1 MRVSLLGVA
10 FMSHSGRAFYV
21 SLIHAP
27 HPIQLLMQTYNQT
40 RHDHEITMEKQ
51 TVVELVED
59 DQNENEIPQIQYHV
73 SLLTICT

>member
-1 MRVSLLGVA
+1 MIGIMC
-10 FMSHSGRAFYV
+10 MSHSGHSVYTHGV
-21 SLIHAP
+21 HAP
-27 HPIQLLMQTYNQT
+27 FPIQLLMQTYNQT

-73 SLLTICT
+73 SLLTT